1 MSWLPWVIVLAIV
14 VFIVLWAVSAYNK
27 LVSLSVRVDNGWA
40 QVDVQL
46 KKRFDLIPNLVETV
60 KGYATHEK
68 TTLSE
73 VTKWRGAAMNSKT
86 PEEAMENNAKLSH
99 AIVNLFATA
108 EQYPDLKANQ
118 NFLDLQSQLEGT
130 ENRISVARK
139 RFNTAV
145 LKKINE
151 RIILVK
157 PLVDKSAHFCKQ
169 DRMPAGVHEVVCG
182 LKVVPAQNFYP
193 YLYQHFFYIVSE
205 MFV

>member
-1 MSWLPWVIVLAIV
+1 MNWLPIIIPVAI
-14 VFIVLWAVSAYNK
+14 ILILILWISGSYNK

-86 PEEAMENNAKLSH
+86 PEESMENNAKLSH
-99 AIVNLFATA
+99 AILNLFATA

-118 NFLDLQSQLEGT
+118 NFLDLQSQLQDIESKIA
-130 ENRISVARK
+130 ISRQFYNDTAMKYNEYVMHFPSNIIASIFK
-139 RFNTAV
+139 FNTKKYFEIDEADKAV
-145 LKKINE
+145 PQ
-151 RIILVK
+151 VK
-157 PLVDKSAHFCKQ
+157 F
-169 DRMPAGVHEVVCG
+169 
-182 LKVVPAQNFYP
+182 
-193 YLYQHFFYIVSE
+193 
-205 MFV
+205 